1 MFVIGKTLDCS
12 AKGLLSSGANDT
24 SLRYA
29 PALFAILKIG
39 WVSLPG
45 TKSLIYFKSLKGKNK
60 YFLTLATAAI
70 VLNLI
75 LFVSDKDTNKLDH
88 LSLTRY
94 FLLV

>member
-1 MFVIGKTLDCS
+1 MFVIGKTFDCS
-12 AKGLLSSGANDT
+12 AKCLLSSGANGT

-29 PALFAILKIG
+29 PALYAILKIG

-45 TKSLIYFKSLKGKNK
+45 TKFPIYFKSLKGQNK
-60 YFLTLATAAI
+60 YFLTLAEAAI

-75 LFVSDKDTNKLDH
+75 FNVADKDTNKLDH

-94 FLLV
+94 FVLV